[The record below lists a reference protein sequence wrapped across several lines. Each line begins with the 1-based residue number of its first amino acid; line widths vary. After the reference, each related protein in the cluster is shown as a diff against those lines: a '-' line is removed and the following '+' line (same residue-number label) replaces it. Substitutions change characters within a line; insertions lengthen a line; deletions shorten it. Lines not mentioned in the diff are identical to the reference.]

1 MISSHHRSHVVDKG
15 TGSCCCSPI
24 RLAHLGEISLR
35 VNASCSSFF
44 SKAICFCTIVLLC
57 FFQYLKIATKVLRL
71 YVNKHPSNSP
81 ISSSS
86 STLNVYYTE
95 AETIFRSLFLITL
108 PLEKES

>member
-57 FFQYLKIATKVLRL
+57 FFQYLKIATKVLHL
-71 YVNKHPSNSP
+71 YMNKHLFVPCSHPSYPQPSFH
-81 ISSSS
+81 
-86 STLNVYYTE
+86 LQ
-95 AETIFRSLFLITL
+95 TIHS
-108 PLEKES
+108 